1 MASQLSPLA
10 VFAATYVGAHA
21 VWSASHAVLL
31 HAHKA
36 AEAAAVADGSS
47 KRRAGGRHD
56 ALRARALAALAP
68 FYEDEF
74 TRRRTGNYVLSLIHS
89 TVTSLVSLVLVARHG
104 LPTAATAAVF
114 KDEALLGAAPGTAPL
129 APSAR
134 LLAFSV
140 AYFAHDL
147 ISTLPD
153 WGRNPADIAHHV
165 AGVVL
170 TASPLVSA
178 PATALGHHLLVTEL
192 STPLLN
198 SMWFLRK
205 AGAEGG
211 RAYKAAAALFVAA
224 FFVTRLLYLP
234 VLTYCVLAYAGG
246 HLLAT
251 APHLPV
257 LLLALSGLNVWWW
270 GKIVAM
276 LRKGKADPPPTHLS
290 EAELRA
296 RSAAAAAAAA
306 ADGDGTEGP
315 ASDGAA
321 VRGAARQRRRGAR
334 G

>member
-1 MASQLSPLA
+1 MAFVSQLSPLA
-10 VFAATYVGAHA
+10 VCAATYVGAHA
-21 VWSASHAVLL
+21 IWSASHAVLL

-36 AEAAAVADGSS
+36 AEATAHG
-47 KRRAGGRHD
+47 KRRGGGGGWRD
-56 ALRARALAALAP
+56 RALAALAP

-89 TVTSLVSLVLVARHG
+89 TVTSLVSLALVVRHG
-104 LPTAATAAVF
+104 LPTAATAGVF

-178 PATALGHHLLVTEL
+178 PATAMGHHLLVTEL

-198 SMWFLRK
+198 AMWFLRK
-205 AGAEGG
+205 AGREGG
-211 RAYKAAAALFVAA
+211 AAYNAAAAGFVAA

-234 VLTYCVLAYAGG
+234 VLTYCVLAYAWR

-276 LRKGKADPPPTHLS
+276 LRRGKADPPPTHLS

-296 RSAAAAAAAA
+296 RAAAAEAAA

-315 ASDGAA
+315 ASGARA
-321 VRGAARQRRRGAR
+321 TRSSGSGSSGGARQRRK
-334 G
+334 